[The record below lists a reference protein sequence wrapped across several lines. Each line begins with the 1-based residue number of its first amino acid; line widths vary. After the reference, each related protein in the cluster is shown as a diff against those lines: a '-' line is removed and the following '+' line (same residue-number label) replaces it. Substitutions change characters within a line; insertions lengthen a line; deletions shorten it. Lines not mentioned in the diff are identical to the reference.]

1 MFTYPLVRY
10 WCVPMFTIG
19 AIRGYRAEYSPTPL
33 LSDTLCHSFI
43 NGCVY
48 VHPFFGPVKVM
59 HIMDRI
65 QVRIEN
71 KNPDDYPAIYQE
83 ARGINRNTLL

>member
-19 AIRGYRAEYSPTPL
+19 TIRGYRAEYSPNL
-33 LSDTLCHSFI
+33 LSDTLCYSFL
-43 NGCVY
+43 NGCFY
-48 VHPFFGPVKVM
+48 VNPLLGPVKVK

-65 QVRIEN
+65 QVRMEN
-71 KNPDDYPAIYQE
+71 KNPDDYPTIYQE

>member
-1 MFTYPLVRY
+1 MFTHPLVRY

-19 AIRGYRAEYSPTPL
+19 TIRGYRAERSQNL
-33 LSDTLCHSFI
+33 LSDKLCYSFL
-43 NGCVY
+43 NGCFYVY
-48 VHPFFGPVKVM
+48 PFFGPVKLM

-65 QVRIEN
+65 QVRMEN
-71 KNPDDYPAIYQE
+71 KNPDDYPMIYQE